1 MSELNTMMK
10 ISNKAQAAADKK
22 MKNEQEALAKKAQIV
37 AEKQAKKEQKE
48 QEALAKKE
56 QKALEAAEK
65 KQAQKEKKALE
76 AQAKKEKKALE
87 TAVAADSNTNVESP
101 VKSDIN
107 IDEITEVIK
116 KNTDTRIILMREREV
131 IMWLCG
137 DLSFLPK
144 INKKNKTTDDPKYK
158 VLEDKWGQETLKKKR
173 PDLKL
178 DKQWTNKFGEH
189 LVEEFNYIIG
199 KEVSKPV
206 NKEHYQPDCEVDDA
220 ILEAK
225 AQTFYTSGTAGEKIL
240 GCPFKYAEIPELY
253 SKPLKII
260 CMGGAERVCRE
271 QYGNLIGAK
280 CTPQKKKFLDF
291 FKENN
296 IEYVGA
302 TDILKGL
309 L

>member
-1 MSELNTMMK
+1 MSELNTMMN
-10 ISNKAQAAADKK
+10 ISKKAQAAADKK
-22 MKNEQEALAKKAQIV
+22 MKKEQDALAKKVQIA
-37 AEKQAKKEQKE
+37 AEKQVKKEQKE
-48 QEALAKKE
+48 QEALV
-56 QKALEAAEK
+56 
-65 KQAQKEKKALE
+65 
-76 AQAKKEKKALE
+76 KKEKKALDALAKKE
-87 TAVAADSNTNVESP
+87 KKDAAVAADANTSVEFS

-107 IDEITEVIK
+107 IDEILEVIK
-116 KNTDTRIILMREREV
+116 KNTDSRIILMREREV

-137 DLSFLPK
+137 DLSFLPQ

-189 LVEEFNYIIG
+189 LVEEFNYILG
-199 KEVSKPV
+199 KEVTKPV

-260 CMGGAERVCRE
+260 CMGGAERICRE
-271 QYGNLIGAK
+271 QYGNLPGAK
-280 CTPQKKKFLDF
+280 CSPQKKKFLDF
-291 FKENN
+291 FKDNN
-296 IEYVGA
+296 IEYIGA

>member
-1 MSELNTMMK
+1 MSELNTMMN
-10 ISNKAQAAADKK
+10 ISKKAQAAADKK
-22 MKNEQEALAKKAQIV
+22 MKKEQDALAKKAQKEQDVLAKKAQIAAEKQV
-37 AEKQAKKEQKE
+37 KKEQKEQEAAAKKALIAVEKQAKKEQKE
-48 QEALAKKE
+48 Q
-56 QKALEAAEK
+56 AA
-65 KQAQKEKKALE
+65 A
-76 AQAKKEKKALE
+76 
-87 TAVAADSNTNVESP
+87 AVAADANTSVELS

-107 IDEITEVIK
+107 IDEVLEVIK
-116 KNTDTRIILMREREV
+116 KNTDSRIILMREREV

-137 DLSFLPK
+137 DLSFLPQ
-144 INKKNKTTDDPKYK
+144 INKKNKTTDDPQYK

-189 LVEEFNYIIG
+189 LVEEFNYILG
-199 KEVSKPV
+199 KEVSKPI

-260 CMGGAERVCRE
+260 CMGGAERICRE
-271 QYGNLIGAK
+271 QYGNLPGAK
-280 CTPQKKKFLDF
+280 CSPQKKQFLDF

-296 IEYVGA
+296 IEYIGA
-302 TDILKGL
+302 TDILRGL
-309 L
+309 V

>member
-1 MSELNTMMK
+1 MN
-10 ISNKAQAAADKK
+10 ISKKAQAAADKK
-22 MKNEQEALAKKAQIV
+22 MKKEQDALAKKAQKEQDVLAKKAQIAAEKQV
-37 AEKQAKKEQKE
+37 KKEQKEQEAAAKKALIAVEKQAKKEQKE
-48 QEALAKKE
+48 Q
-56 QKALEAAEK
+56 AA
-65 KQAQKEKKALE
+65 A
-76 AQAKKEKKALE
+76 
-87 TAVAADSNTNVESP
+87 AVAADANTSVELS

-107 IDEITEVIK
+107 IDEVLEVIK
-116 KNTDTRIILMREREV
+116 KNTDSRIILMREREV

-137 DLSFLPK
+137 DLSFLPQ
-144 INKKNKTTDDPKYK
+144 INKKNKTTDDPQYK

-189 LVEEFNYIIG
+189 LVEEFNYILG
-199 KEVSKPV
+199 KEVSKPI

-260 CMGGAERVCRE
+260 CMGGAERICRE
-271 QYGNLIGAK
+271 QYGNLPGAK
-280 CTPQKKKFLDF
+280 CSPQKKQFLDF

-296 IEYVGA
+296 IEYIGA
-302 TDILKGL
+302 TDILRGL
-309 L
+309 V

>member
-1 MSELNTMMK
+1 MSELNTMMN
-10 ISNKAQAAADKK
+10 ISNKSQAAADKK
-22 MKNEQEALAKKAQIV
+22 MKKEQEALAKKAKIAAEKQVKKEQKEQEALVKKEQKALEAAAKKALIA

-48 QEALAKKE
+48 Q
-56 QKALEAAEK
+56 
-65 KQAQKEKKALE
+65 
-76 AQAKKEKKALE
+76 
-87 TAVAADSNTNVESP
+87 AVAADSNTNVESP
-101 VKSDIN
+101 VKLDIN
-107 IDEITEVIK
+107 IDEIIEVIK

>member
-1 MSELNTMMK
+1 MSELNTMMN
-10 ISNKAQAAADKK
+10 ISKKEKKALEVADKK
-22 MKNEQEALAKKAQIV
+22 MKKEQEALAKKAQIS
-37 AEKQAKKEQKE
+37 AEKQEKKQQKE
-48 QEALAKKE
+48 QETLAKKA
-56 QKALEAAEK
+56 QIAAEK
-65 KQAQKEKKALE
+65 KEKKEQE
-76 AQAKKEKKALE
+76 AQAKKEKKTLE
-87 TAVAADSNTNVESP
+87 AQAKKAKNAVVANTSVELS
-101 VKSDIN
+101 KLDIN
-107 IDEITEVIK
+107 IDEILEVIK
-116 KNTDTRIILMREREV
+116 KNTDSRIILMREREV

-137 DLSFLPK
+137 DLSFLPQ
-144 INKKNKTTDDPKYK
+144 INKKNKTTDDPQYK

-189 LVEEFNYIIG
+189 LVEEFNYILG

-260 CMGGAERVCRE
+260 CMGGAERICRE
-271 QYGNLIGAK
+271 QYGNLSGAK
-280 CTPQKKKFLDF
+280 CSPQKKKFLDF

-296 IEYVGA
+296 IEYIGA

>member
-1 MSELNTMMK
+1 MSELNTMMN
-10 ISNKAQAAADKK
+10 ISKKDKK
-22 MKNEQEALAKKAQIV
+22 ALEV
-37 AEKQAKKEQKE
+37 AEKKEKKE
-48 QEALAKKE
+48 QEALEKKA
-56 QKALEAAEK
+56 QIAAEK
-65 KQAQKEKKALE
+65 KEKKEQDALAKKEKKALE
-76 AQAKKEKKALE
+76 AQAKKTKN
-87 TAVAADSNTNVESP
+87 AVVANTSVELS
-101 VKSDIN
+101 KSDIN
-107 IDEITEVIK
+107 IDEILEVIK
-116 KNTDTRIILMREREV
+116 KNTDSRIILMREREV

-144 INKKNKTTDDPKYK
+144 INKKNKTTDDPQYK
-158 VLEDKWGQETLKKKR
+158 VFEDKWGQETLKKKR

-189 LVEEFNYIIG
+189 LVEEFNYILG

-260 CMGGAERVCRE
+260 CMGGAERICRE
-271 QYGNLIGAK
+271 QYGNLPGAK
-280 CTPQKKKFLDF
+280 CSPQKKKFIDF
-291 FKENN
+291 FKDNN
-296 IEYVGA
+296 IEYIGA

>member
-1 MSELNTMMK
+1 MSELNTMMN
-10 ISNKAQAAADKK
+10 ISKKAQAAADKK
-22 MKNEQEALAKKAQIV
+22 MKKEQEALVKKEKKEQEALVKKAQIAAEKQV
-37 AEKQAKKEQKE
+37 KKEQKEQEAAAKKALIAAEKQAKKEQKE
-48 QEALAKKE
+48 Q
-56 QKALEAAEK
+56 AA
-65 KQAQKEKKALE
+65 A
-76 AQAKKEKKALE
+76 
-87 TAVAADSNTNVESP
+87 AADVEDNTNIESS
-101 VKSDIN
+101 VKAEIN
-107 IDEITEVIK
+107 IDGILDIIK
-116 KNTDTRIILMREREV
+116 KNTDTRIILLREREV
-131 IMWLCG
+131 IMWLFG

-144 INKKNKTTDDPKYK
+144 INKKNKTTDDPQYK

-189 LVEEFNYIIG
+189 LVEEFNYILG
-199 KEVSKPV
+199 KEVSKPI

-260 CMGGAERVCRE
+260 CMGGAERICRE
-271 QYGNLIGAK
+271 QYGNLPGAK
-280 CTPQKKKFLDF
+280 CSPQKKKFLDF

-296 IEYVGA
+296 IEYIGA
-302 TDILKGL
+302 TDILTGL
-309 L
+309 V

>member
-1 MSELNTMMK
+1 MSELNTMMN
-10 ISNKAQAAADKK
+10 ISKKAQAAADKK
-22 MKNEQEALAKKAQIV
+22 MKKEQDALAKKVQIA
-37 AEKQAKKEQKE
+37 AEKQVKKEQKE
-48 QEALAKKE
+48 QEALV
-56 QKALEAAEK
+56 
-65 KQAQKEKKALE
+65 
-76 AQAKKEKKALE
+76 KKEKKALDALAKKE
-87 TAVAADSNTNVESP
+87 KKDAAVAADANTSVEFS

-107 IDEITEVIK
+107 IDEILEVIK
-116 KNTDTRIILMREREV
+116 KNTDSRIILMREREV

-137 DLSFLPK
+137 DLSFLPQ

-189 LVEEFNYIIG
+189 LVEEFNYILG
-199 KEVSKPV
+199 KEVSKPI

-260 CMGGAERVCRE
+260 CMGGAERICRE
-271 QYGNLIGAK
+271 QYGNLPGAK
-280 CTPQKKKFLDF
+280 CSPQKKKFLDF
-291 FKENN
+291 FKDNN
-296 IEYVGA
+296 IEYIGA
-302 TDILKGL
+302 TDILKSL

>member
-1 MSELNTMMK
+1 MSELNTMMN
-10 ISNKAQAAADKK
+10 ISKKAQAAADKK
-22 MKNEQEALAKKAQIV
+22 MKKEQDALAKKAQKEQDVLAKKAQIAAEKQV
-37 AEKQAKKEQKE
+37 KKEQKEQEAAAKRALIAAEKQAKKEQKE
-48 QEALAKKE
+48 Q
-56 QKALEAAEK
+56 AA
-65 KQAQKEKKALE
+65 A
-76 AQAKKEKKALE
+76 
-87 TAVAADSNTNVESP
+87 AVAADTNTSVELS

-107 IDEITEVIK
+107 IDEILEVIK
-116 KNTDTRIILMREREV
+116 KNTDSRIILMREREV

-137 DLSFLPK
+137 DLSFLPQ
-144 INKKNKTTDDPKYK
+144 INKKNKTTDDPQYK

-189 LVEEFNYIIG
+189 LVEEFNYILG
-199 KEVSKPV
+199 KEVSKPI

-260 CMGGAERVCRE
+260 CMGGAERICRE
-271 QYGNLIGAK
+271 QYGNLPGAK
-280 CTPQKKKFLDF
+280 CSPQKKKFLDF

-296 IEYVGA
+296 IEYIGA
-302 TDILKGL
+302 TDILTGL
-309 L
+309 V

>member
-1 MSELNTMMK
+1 MSELNTMMN
-10 ISNKAQAAADKK
+10 ISKKAQAAADKK
-22 MKNEQEALAKKAQIV
+22 MKKEQDALAKKEKKEQDALAKKVQIA
-37 AEKQAKKEQKE
+37 AEKQVKKEQKE
-48 QEALAKKE
+48 QEALV
-56 QKALEAAEK
+56 
-65 KQAQKEKKALE
+65 
-76 AQAKKEKKALE
+76 KKEKKALDALAKKE
-87 TAVAADSNTNVESP
+87 KKDAAVAADANTSVEFS

-107 IDEITEVIK
+107 IDEILEVIK
-116 KNTDTRIILMREREV
+116 KNTDSRIILMREREV

-137 DLSFLPK
+137 DLSFLPQ

-189 LVEEFNYIIG
+189 LVEEFNYILG
-199 KEVSKPV
+199 KEVTKPV

-260 CMGGAERVCRE
+260 CMGGAERICRE
-271 QYGNLIGAK
+271 QYGNLPGAK
-280 CTPQKKKFLDF
+280 CSPQKKKFLDF
-291 FKENN
+291 FKDNN
-296 IEYVGA
+296 IEYIGA